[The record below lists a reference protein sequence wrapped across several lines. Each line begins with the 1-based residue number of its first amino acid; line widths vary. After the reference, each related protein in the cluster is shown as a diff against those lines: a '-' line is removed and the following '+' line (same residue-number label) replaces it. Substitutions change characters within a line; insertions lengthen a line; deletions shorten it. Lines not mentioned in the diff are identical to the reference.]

1 LRKTFIVAIGLSAL
15 LLSCGGGRQ
24 RGSDDDVM
32 GDDDDG
38 GSGVNPTCA
47 TSTSKAGR
55 VNLDMM
61 IMLDRS
67 GSMQGASWDGV
78 TEALKAFVNQPGLD
92 GVSVGLNYFG
102 QPPSAASMCTKAS
115 CSATDPCQAGCG
127 PCFILPGQATGVC
140 PGILGNL
147 GGDSCNAVD
156 YSGAA
161 VGIEPIA
168 TAAARVV
175 TSIDGQPTPNTGTPT
190 FPALQGAITYAH
202 DWGKTHAGDAM
213 VVVLATD
220 GNPESC
226 DTDTGHISQVAASGF
241 MGTPKVTTFAIGVG
255 AGLNV
260 LNAIAQAGGSG
271 TAITVDTGGNVNQQF
286 LDAMNAIR
294 NGALGCVYSIPV
306 PDDGIPDYNS
316 VNVTYTP
323 SGGGQ
328 PAVLPRVDTKA
339 QCPSSGNAWYYDNIT
354 APTQILLCDSTC
366 SVVEADASGEVD
378 VTLGCA
384 TVIE

>member
-1 LRKTFIVAIGLSAL
+1 MRKIAIVSAIGAL
-15 LLSCGGGRQ
+15 LLSCGGGRE
-24 RGSDDDVM
+24 RGHDDDGTG

-38 GSGVNPTCA
+38 TGVNPTCA
-47 TSTSKAGR
+47 TSTVKAGR

-67 GSMQGASWDGV
+67 SSMQGASWDGV
-78 TEALKAFVNQPGLD
+78 TAALKAFVQQPNLD

-102 QPPSAASMCTKAS
+102 QPSGAAAMCTKAT

-127 PCFILPGQATGVC
+127 PCFILPGQTTGGC
-140 PGILGNL
+140 PGVLG
-147 GGDSCNAVD
+147 GVGDSCNAID
-156 YSGAA
+156 YGAA
-161 VGIEPIA
+161 DVEIA
-168 TAAARVV
+168 SLPNVATLIVS
-175 TSIDGQPTPNTGTPT
+175 SINNHSPETGTPT
-190 FPALQGAITYAH
+190 FPALQGAVTHAQN
-202 DWGKTHAGDAM
+202 WGKVHAGDAM

-226 DTDTGHISQVAASGF
+226 DTDADHIASIAAQGF
-241 MGTPKVTTFAIGVG
+241 AGTPKVTTFAIGVG
-255 AGLNV
+255 AGIAV
-260 LNAIAQAGGSG
+260 LNKIAAAGGSG
-271 TAITVDTGGNVNQQF
+271 MAITVDTGGNVNQQF

-294 NGALGCVYSIPV
+294 NAALGCTYTIPTPV
-306 PDDGIPDYNS
+306 DGAPDYNS

-328 PAVLPRVDTKA
+328 PVVIPRVDSKA
-339 QCPSSGNAWYYDNIT
+339 SCPASGNAWYYDNVA
-354 APTQILLCDSTC
+354 APTQILLCDATC
-366 SVVEADASGEVD
+366 SVVEADATGEVD